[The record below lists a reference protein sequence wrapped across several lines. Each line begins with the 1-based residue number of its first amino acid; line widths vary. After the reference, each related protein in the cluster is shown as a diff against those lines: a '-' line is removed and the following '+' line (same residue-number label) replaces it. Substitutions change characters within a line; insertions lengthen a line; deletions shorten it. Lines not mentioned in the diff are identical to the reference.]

1 MKYIN
6 TSPVPPGCSRARA
19 RARARARDRDR
30 DTHCTS
36 PNPGNFPGIH
46 RTGLWEP
53 LGFFHQPVP
62 RTWGMDPFRARRSAR
77 ARDTHCTSPNPGNF
91 PGIHRTGLW
100 EPLGFFHQPMPR
112 TWGMVRPLDPT
123 SFLVYYNTIF

>member
-19 RARARARDRDR
+19 RARARA
-30 DTHCTS
+30 H
-36 PNPGNFPGIH
+36 
-46 RTGLWEP
+46 
-53 LGFFHQPVP
+53 
-62 RTWGMDPFRARRSAR
+62 ARAR

-91 PGIHRTGLW
+91 PGIRRTGLW
-100 EPLGFFHQPMPR
+100 EPLGFFHQPVPR

-123 SFLVYYNTIF
+123 SFLVYYNTIFLIYHF